1 MPVLPGPYSLTTWAA
16 SYTKHTDTDLG
27 ESHEAPF
34 RNFSGEG
41 IKMRSYLLSGACAA
55 TMLLAL
61 TPVAQAADIDV
72 APEPMGLG
80 WYVSI
85 FGGWSHAK
93 DQSFELETEPLSGS
107 PDVFDVD
114 LELDDGFM
122 VGAALGAHFNEWL
135 RAEVEVSGHFHDVE
149 GEGELTLGATEY
161 DIQGEEDALFALANL
176 WIDLPFGDVF
186 RPYVGGGIGF
196 GRLDLD
202 LSISNTADTADYTF
216 IDDDEWG
223 FAYQIG
229 AGVAFSFTEN
239 MAIDVGYRYKV
250 INNAEFEID
259 DAVEDDLGL
268 VLDDDGVEKD
278 YKSHNFLVGVRFG
291 F

>member
-1 MPVLPGPYSLTTWAA
+1 
-16 SYTKHTDTDLG
+16 
-27 ESHEAPF
+27 
-34 RNFSGEG
+34 
-41 IKMRSYLLSGACAA
+41 MRSYLLSGACAA
-55 TMLLAL
+55 SILLAL
-61 TPVAQAADIDV
+61 TPVTQAADI
-72 APEPMGLG
+72 APEPLGLG

-93 DQSFELETEPLSGS
+93 DQSFELETTLAS
-107 PDVFDVD
+107 PVVLDVD

-135 RAEVEVSGHFHDVE
+135 RAEIEVSGHFHDVE
-149 GEGELTLGATEY
+149 GEAATTPAPTPY
-161 DIQGEEDALFALANL
+161 DVEGEEDALFALANL

-202 LSISNTADTADYTF
+202 LTVTTTGGSEFTF
-216 IDDDEWG
+216 IDDADWG
-223 FAYQIG
+223 FAYQLG

-239 MAIDVGYRYKV
+239 MAIDIGYRYKV

-259 DAVEDDLGL
+259 EDSENVIPAVDEDA
-268 VLDDDGVEKD
+268 EKD

>member
-1 MPVLPGPYSLTTWAA
+1 
-16 SYTKHTDTDLG
+16 
-27 ESHEAPF
+27 
-34 RNFSGEG
+34 
-41 IKMRSYLLSGACAA
+41 MRSYLLSGACAA

-85 FGGWSHAK
+85 FGGWSVAK
-93 DQSFELETEPLSGS
+93 DQSFTVETTGAAET
-107 PDVFDVD
+107 VDVD

-149 GEGELTLGATEY
+149 GEAERIVAVLTNEVE
-161 DIQGEEDALFALANL
+161 GEEDALFALANF

-202 LSISNTADTADYTF
+202 LSISNTAETTDYTF
-216 IDDDEWG
+216 IDDDDWG

-250 INNAEFEID
+250 INNAEFDID
-259 DAVEDDLGL
+259 DDAETPLAVTI
-268 VLDDDGVEKD
+268 DDGIEKD